1 MSYNRN
7 KLYTIDE
14 DTMTTAKKTA
24 APKKTTKTVAY
35 RLPPEL
41 AEQIENAATVSGQT
55 QTDFVKAALAAH
67 IAPLKGKIEKLR
79 QLRAK

>member
-7 KLYTIDE
+7 KLYKTDE
-14 DTMTTAKKTA
+14 DTMTTAKKTV
-24 APKKTTKTVAY
+24 APKKTKTVAY

-41 AEQIENAATVSGQT
+41 AEQIENAATVTGQT